1 MLTFLYDQQLL
12 STLCSDEIHAIN
24 DSDENKNDDVGGGD
38 AVGDSPKRSDYGTMN
53 DEEPEDGVPV
63 TFSTSWK
70 MNIILAAICCWYA
83 MVLTSWG
90 SVVASGNIANP
101 SAGQTSM
108 WMVIASQWL
117 ILALYLWT
125 LVAPKL
131 FPDRD
136 FS

>member
-1 MLTFLYDQQLL
+1 LHR
-12 STLCSDEIHAIN
+12 SDEIHGEN
-24 DSDENKNDDVGGGD
+24 DNDEKKSDDNVEGV
-38 AVGDSPKRSDYGTMN
+38 AVGDASKPADYGTMN
-53 DEEPEDGVPV
+53 DEEDDDTPV
-63 TFSTSWK
+63 SFSTSWK

-90 SVVASGNIANP
+90 SVVASGNVANP
-101 SAGQTSM
+101 SVGQTSM

-131 FPDRD
+131 FPDRE

>member
-1 MLTFLYDQQLL
+1 
-12 STLCSDEIHAIN
+12 
-24 DSDENKNDDVGGGD
+24 
-38 AVGDSPKRSDYGTMN
+38 MN
-53 DEEPEDGVPV
+53 DEEDDDTPV
-63 TFSTSWK
+63 SFSTSWK

-90 SVVASGNIANP
+90 SVVASGNVANP
-101 SAGQTSM
+101 SVGQTSM

-131 FPDRD
+131 FPDRE